1 MTRGGLVQAKNAI
14 FQPLGCRVCGRY
26 RDFCQSDFFS
36 VGSPRGEALLGD
48 GRLPH
53 PGPEQI
59 FEAYYGFPIDAWR
72 VTADYQF
79 IVNPAYNRDRG
90 PVSVIAARLHT
101 QF

>member
-1 MTRGGLVQAKNAI
+1 MGSAALIGLS
-14 FQPLGCRVCGRY
+14 L
-26 RDFCQSDFFS
+26 
-36 VGSPRGEALLGD
+36 
-48 GRLPH
+48 
-53 PGPEQI
+53 
-59 FEAYYGFPIDAWR
+59 YGFPVCSWR